1 MQISRDYEDY
11 TTIEAVRSNL
21 VDEIRNDLK
30 NQMIVVELAEKL
42 SDTMS
47 LADDEVRQKYIRSL
61 SSITVQNS
69 KFLIFLWMLYKE

>member
-11 TTIEAVRSNL
+11 INIEAGRSNL
-21 VDEIRNDLK
+21 VDEIRNYLK
-30 NQMIVVELAEKL
+30 NQMIVVKLAEKL

-61 SSITVQNS
+61 SS
-69 KFLIFLWMLYKE
+69 